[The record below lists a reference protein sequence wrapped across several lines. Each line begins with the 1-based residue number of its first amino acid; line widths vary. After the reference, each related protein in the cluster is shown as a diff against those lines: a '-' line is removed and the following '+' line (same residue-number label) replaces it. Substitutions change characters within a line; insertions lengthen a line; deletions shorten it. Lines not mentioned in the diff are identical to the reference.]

1 MSQSVSTV
9 NRLENASTR
18 KASDIVVAY
27 AILRLSFGA
36 NIMLHGL
43 SRILNGRPAFL
54 AYLNHYFEHAHLIP
68 PGMLPVFGAV
78 LPWVETTLGLLLMV
92 GLFSRFTLI
101 VGALVM
107 TGLVIG
113 TNLAQDWLVSGLQ
126 LIYCFLYY
134 YLLIHLEQNTMSLDA
149 WLGRGER

>member
-9 NRLENASTR
+9 NRLENVSTR
-18 KASDIVVAY
+18 KASDIVIAY
-27 AILRLSFGA
+27 TILRLSFGA
-36 NIMLHGL
+36 NIMLHGV

-54 AYLNHYFEHAHLIP
+54 AYLNHYFEHSHLIP
-68 PGMLPVFGAV
+68 AGMLPVFGAV
-78 LPWVETTLGLLLMV
+78 LPWVETALGLLLML

-107 TGLVIG
+107 LGLVIG

-134 YLLIHLEQNTMSLDA
+134 YLLIHLEQNSVSLDA
-149 WLGRGER
+149 WFGLGER

>member
-1 MSQSVSTV
+1 MSQTISTASRLESVST
-9 NRLENASTR
+9 REI
-18 KASDIVVAY
+18 SDAIIAY

-36 NIMLHGL
+36 NILLHGL

-54 AYLNHYFEHAHLIP
+54 AYLTHYFEHAHLIP

-78 LPWVETTLGLLLMV
+78 LPWVETALGLLLIL

-101 VGALVM
+101 VGALVL
-107 TGLVIG
+107 TVLVIG

-126 LIYCFLYY
+126 IPYCFIYY
-134 YLLIHLEQNTMSLDA
+134 YLLVHLEQNTMSLDA
-149 WLGRGER
+149 WMGMGGR